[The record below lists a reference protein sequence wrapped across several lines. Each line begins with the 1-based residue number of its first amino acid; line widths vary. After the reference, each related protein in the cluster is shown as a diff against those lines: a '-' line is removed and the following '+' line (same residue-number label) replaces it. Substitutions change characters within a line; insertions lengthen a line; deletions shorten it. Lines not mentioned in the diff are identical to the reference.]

1 MTAWRPN
8 RRRRRPTLVMTGLI
22 VAGVVAAGL
31 VAAGV
36 AAWWLDRRIGSGMVA
51 GRAPAEA
58 AFDRVALDRAADEG
72 MAPPP
77 DLLEEHPVA
86 DALAGSNGVV
96 RGLAGIL

>member
-8 RRRRRPTLVMTGLI
+8 RRRRQPTLVMTGLI
-22 VAGVVAAGL
+22 VAGVVAAAL

-36 AAWWLDRRIGSGMVA
+36 AAWWLDRRTGSGKVA
-51 GRAPAEA
+51 RHNIGEA

-77 DLLEEHPVA
+77 DLREERPVA
-86 DALAGSNGVV
+86 DALPGSNGVV